1 MNTGCE
7 SQVLCGPFS
16 TDELPSYQAA
26 VIHCQAHFEPTL
38 QRTAVQMVQ
47 FVMNVTARFGRKWA
61 RVPFGLFFKGIPS
74 NPEKGFAGVNP
85 MNPVSE
91 KTFYTVR
98 SYLMELGVLRFE
110 NGKYAIDYSLTA
122 LHLVQHDSVQKR
134 ILHENKRGGILSTVD
149 GILEWA
155 AGIVQRLL
163 PKQRKQKAKP
173 VQEAVSEPKC
183 LENKDLP
190 YTFHIENYNI
200 SPDKSGSM
208 YERTREYFMKKASE
222 VMQAL
227 HNVQAKRDALADKRM
242 KRGTLADLCNLFE
255 DGWRSGQKERN
266 PALMP
271 ARLVVRDRALLKSQ
285 IVGPA
290 REAGIDVRDFA
301 YWTALNWDGLGATFF
316 KKAKSYPLQ
325 PAFAWL
331 VRCLESYTGAYH
343 QRDGLDLSG
352 LANPAHRVSAQA
364 LAAIADKAD
373 KAINS
378 ATESIEDLKA
388 QLREARTENEVL
400 RQSSGLPIDDDPVYA
415 RASKLAARKITIG
428 SYDDVEPPRR
438 SKLPRHRK

>member
-1 MNTGCE
+1 MASDCQ
-7 SQVLCGPFS
+7 SQVLCGPFYP
-16 TDELPSYQAA
+16 DDLPSYQAA

-47 FVMNVTARFGRKWA
+47 FVMNVTARFGRQWS

-98 SYLMELGVLRFE
+98 SYLIELGVLRFE
-110 NGKYAIDYSLTA
+110 NGKYAIDYSRTA
-122 LHLVQHDSVQKR
+122 LHLVQHESVQKR

-155 AGIVQRLL
+155 ANIVQRLL
-163 PKQRKQKAKP
+163 PKQRKAKAQP
-173 VQEAVSEPKC
+173 VQEAAVEPKC
-183 LENKDLP
+183 MENKDLP
-190 YTFHIENYNI
+190 YTFHVENYNI

-227 HNVQAKRDALADKRM
+227 QNVQAKRDALSDKRA

-255 DGWRSGQKERN
+255 EGWRSGQKERN
-266 PALMP
+266 PSLMP
-271 ARLVVRDRALLKSQ
+271 ARLVARDRALLKSQ

-290 REAGIDVRDFA
+290 REAGIDVRAFGFWVA
-301 YWTALNWDGLGATFF
+301 ENWDGLGATFF
-316 KKAKSYPLQ
+316 KKAKSYPAN
-325 PAFAWL
+325 PAFPWL
-331 VRCLESYTGAYH
+331 VRCLESYTGAFH

-373 KAINS
+373 KAVAS
-378 ATESIEDLKA
+378 AAESLEDLKA
-388 QLREARTENEVL
+388 QLREARTENEAL
-400 RQSSGLPIDDDPVYA
+400 RQSNGLPIDDDPVYA

-428 SYDDVEPPRR
+428 SYDDVDAPRR